1 MFFLITYILM
11 GKQTSISK
19 LLTMYHSTIVL
30 LDGDET
36 VYVQGSL
43 AVSPFNTSTLGD
55 TVTVTAPLQTEDKN
69 THRQRKMWE
78 EIWEMCSVQ
87 VLMTYTI

>member
-1 MFFLITYILM
+1 
-11 GKQTSISK
+11 
-19 LLTMYHSTIVL
+19 MYHSTIVL

-43 AVSPFNTSTLGD
+43 AVPLFNTSTLGD

-69 THRQRKMWE
+69 THRQRKIWE
-78 EIWEMCSVQ
+78 ELVEMCNVQ
-87 VLMTYTI
+87 VLKTFTMI